1 MYDRA
6 ADVFLPGKDD
16 QVIADSDYLILDGV
30 GEADALT
37 RNYFHGQMA
46 FGVNSDLRCEG
57 RETDLEHMAG
67 EKRGYG
73 L

>member
-6 ADVFLPGKDD
+6 TDVFLPGKDD
-16 QVIADSDYLILDGV
+16 QVIANSDCLILDGI
-30 GEADALT
+30 GETDT
-37 RNYFHGQMA
+37 VTGDYFHGQLA

-57 RETDLEHMAG
+57 RETDLEHVADQ
-67 EKRGYG
+67 KRGCG